1 MNEFKPGDLVKL
13 KLTTAEIK
21 RRGPSPF
28 GLFLRYDRYDC
39 RGAPP
44 PDLGKLPEGYA
55 TVLIDGK
62 QSEVWLDEIEK
73 VENNE

>member
-28 GLFLRYDRYDC
+28 GLFLRYDRYDHHLHH
-39 RGAPP
+39 
-44 PDLGKLPEGYA
+44 DLGELPEGYA